1 MGNRLEKNIAEIRK
15 KMNVN
20 KYFLKQKQKVSKPGK
35 GLEQIIL
42 TTEKYNS

>member
-1 MGNRLEKNIAEIRK
+1 MGNRLEKNIAEIIK

-20 KYFLKQKQKVSKPGK
+20 KYFLKQKVSKPGK